1 MSKQSM
7 LTILLISAICLLVDS
22 LAGWVLFDLG
32 ALASVV
38 LSVIFFVNA
47 RAVFGDIGE
56 DARTSCLWSFI
67 ANGALF
73 LMNNTV
79 GILIAIVT
87 LGISAIFGKGLE
99 MMINIGFGIWQ
110 LAVWSKLKTVSG
122 ASTLQA

>member
-38 LSVIFFVNA
+38 LSIIFFANA
-47 RAVFGDIGE
+47 RNVFGAIGE
-56 DARTSCLWSFI
+56 EARTSCLWSFI
-67 ANGALF
+67 TNGSLF
-73 LMNNTV
+73 LINNTI
-79 GILIAIVT
+79 GIVLAIVT

-99 MMINIGFGIWQ
+99 MAINIGFGIWQ
-110 LAVWSKLKTVSG
+110 LVTWSKLKTAV
-122 ASTLQA
+122 ATVQA